1 MTESVFTVDGA
12 DYGTLMTQPA
22 ISPGGTMTNDRAEA
36 AGAPPE
42 VLRRRLELRRSNAA
56 RPHRN
61 RHRDA
66 RKGVGKGGRSGGR
79 RASIEHG

>member
-1 MTESVFTVDGA
+1 MQNSRLTT
-12 DYGTLMTQPA
+12 GTTSSPA
-22 ISPGGTMTNDRAEA
+22 A
-36 AGAPPE
+36 PE
-42 VLRRRLELRRSNAA
+42 VLRRRLELRQSNAA

-79 RASIEHG
+79 RASIDRG